1 MHLFENDEMCELILY
16 CPTNYECVI
25 SGKQVSLK
33 LHVLSSLPGR
43 WEKNIVRVFIPSWGQ
58 VLLINM

>member
-1 MHLFENDEMCELILY
+1 MKNIMHLFENGETCELISY

-33 LHVLSSLPGR
+33 LHMLSSLPGR
-43 WEKNIVRVFIPSWGQ
+43 
-58 VLLINM
+58 